1 MRTAAFFGV
10 VAGNVFGASCARSF
24 QRAVFLGQLQPVDH
38 GYDTQV
44 MCYCYTNDG
53 SYEETVYDGF
63 MVDDEPLNDCELA
76 LSAKDAYE
84 RVMEI
89 DILPRLK
96 PRDSWVL
103 TPPHGY
109 LSRLPRLTRT
119 PQRGNALPQNVV
131 SSMQVAVVVAM
142 THRTSPLPIMQ

>member
-1 MRTAAFFGV
+1 MKKIENQKDVLARIAELIKDFGLPDRRF
-10 VAGNVFGASCARSF
+10 AI
-24 QRAVFLGQLQPVDH
+24 
-38 GYDTQV
+38 
-44 MCYCYTNDG
+44 
-53 SYEETVYDGF
+53 
-63 MVDDEPLNDCELA
+63 
-76 LSAKDAYE
+76 
-84 RVMEI
+84 I

-131 SSMQVAVVVAM
+131 SSMQVAVVVVMA
-142 THRTSPLPIMQ
+142 HRTSPLPIMQ